1 MARKVILICAS
12 MSLLAH
18 AMAVTLWSSSDHPVR
33 VSQHSTVPSWHVRS
47 VAASEPAR
55 GRSDALIAQA
65 PIGVVSDG
73 DSQQPSLA
81 PHPQDREP
89 AEPTSPAHEAPI
101 PDVVNTPASPAQP
114 ASPVLAASE
123 QGWSDYVPRPQ
134 LSVPPLAQAPVLIAP
149 PAGDFEPQRV
159 VGVLSL
165 YINEYGAVDHV
176 ASTGDELP
184 PAFEQAAIAAFQHIT
199 FTPGQLDGQAVKSR
213 IKVEVVFDNTPLEPL
228 PPGSP
233 HP

>member
-1 MARKVILICAS
+1 MHKRAWMVCAALS
-12 MSLLAH
+12 CAAH
-18 AMAVTLWSSSDHPVR
+18 AVTITLWPSQPKRQVQPPVGSTHAWQAR
-33 VSQHSTVPSWHVRS
+33 AIAPTPPNRPEAVGMPRQHVALTPQTEANKSATPPLDTNVDRAPFEDNVVAPPPERQDQTNPVAWH
-47 VAASEPAR
+47 
-55 GRSDALIAQA
+55 
-65 PIGVVSDG
+65 
-73 DSQQPSLA
+73 
-81 PHPQDREP
+81 
-89 AEPTSPAHEAPI
+89 TSHGEYI
-101 PDVVNTPASPAQP
+101 
-114 ASPVLAASE
+114 
-123 QGWSDYVPRPQ
+123 PRPL
-134 LSVPPLAQAPVLIAP
+134 LSAP
-149 PAGDFEPQRV
+149 PAPTSTVLIKTPLISVEPQRV

>member
-55 GRSDALIAQA
+55 GRSDALIVQA

-89 AEPTSPAHEAPI
+89 AEPTSPVHEAPI
-101 PDVVNTPASPAQP
+101 PDVVNTP

-176 ASTGDELP
+176 ASNGDELP